1 MIDGIADRPTGVQS
15 RAVILKGRSI
25 FVSLLAS
32 VADKTAST
40 VPACFK
46 SDPNKAIWFPSM

>member
-1 MIDGIADRPTGVQS
+1 MAAGPAGVQS